1 MTRNVTIGI
10 ASGVATAVALG
21 LLFGTEKGKETRQ
34 KVMEKYRGET
44 MGTKSKSS
52 KDNVSYPNKTSK
64 AVAE

>member
-34 KVMEKYRGET
+34 MVMEKYRGET